1 VRFVSRSGGASLH
14 RNRESVDVCVIG
26 SGAGGSIIA
35 FEAAKRGLSTLLV
48 ERGPYVRARDM
59 THSELDMFALLYKDG
74 ALQLNTSLD
83 MFIVQ
88 GSCVGGSTVLAN
100 MVMLRPDA
108 PVLEGWKN
116 LGAVFDDA
124 ELARSYDKVEEAIGA
139 APVKPGNI
147 NASTKRFVE
156 GAQALGLRPKVMKKA
171 LGDCVGCGYCN
182 IGCVFNTKRSAL
194 ATYVPWAERHG
205 ARVLAETAVER
216 LVHDRGRVRFAEA
229 VRGPDK
235 EPVTIEAKV
244 FVVSAGPIGSSAVLQ
259 KSGIKKNVGT
269 RVSFNA
275 GSMAIAEF
283 PENLDAFDGDQITV
297 YLQGDGFLIE
307 PTHYPAMTMAIQAP
321 GFMGDHGRFM
331 KISRTLGCAG
341 ALVPT
346 EAAGRVVQSP
356 FFGHEETRYS
366 ATPGDLARLK
376 RGLEVICRA
385 FLAAGAKRVSLQT
398 AQKVVAFEHPSEV
411 SRLASSF
418 HTAKEICFGSSHPMG
433 GNPLSDDR
441 ALGVVDRSFGVHDFD
456 NLCVVDASI
465 FPSALGVN
473 PLSTIMAFADY
484 AAPRVLAR
492 VG

>member
-1 VRFVSRSGGASLH
+1 VSRSNGSLDH
-14 RNRESVDVCVIG
+14 SRQEVDVCVIG

-48 ERGPYVRARDM
+48 ERGPYARARDM
-59 THSELDMFALLYKDG
+59 THRELDMYALLYKDG

-100 MVMLRPDA
+100 MVMIRPDA
-108 PVLEGWKN
+108 PVLAAWKN

-124 ELARSYDKVEEAIGA
+124 ELARSYDKVEAAIGA
-139 APVKPGNI
+139 APIKPSNVT
-147 NASTKRFVE
+147 ASTRRFVE
-156 GAQALGLRPKVMKKA
+156 GAQALGLAPKPMKKA
-171 LGDCVGCGYCN
+171 VGDCVGCGYCN
-182 IGCVFNTKRSAL
+182 VGCVFNTKRSAL
-194 ATYVPWAERHG
+194 TTYVPWAEKHG
-205 ARVLAETAVER
+205 ARVLAETTVER
-216 LVHDRGRVRFAEA
+216 LVHQRGRVRCAEA
-229 VRGPDK
+229 VRGP
-235 EPVTIEAKV
+235 ERERVTIEAKV
-244 FVVSAGPIGSSAVLQ
+244 FVVAAGPIGSSTVLQ

-275 GSMAIAEF
+275 GSMALAEF
-283 PENLDAFDGDQITV
+283 PENLDGFDGDQITF

-307 PTHYPAMTMAIQAP
+307 PTHYPVMTMALQAP
-321 GFMGDHGRFM
+321 GWMGEHGRLM

-346 EAAGRVVQSP
+346 EATGRVVQSP

-366 ATPGDLARLK
+366 PTPGDLAKLK
-376 RGLEVICRA
+376 RALEVICRA

-398 AQKVVAFEHPSEV
+398 ARKAVAFEHPSEV
-411 SRLASSF
+411 SHLASSF
-418 HTAKEICFGSSHPMG
+418 HSAKEICFGSSHPMG

-441 ALGVVDRSFGVHDFD
+441 AVGVVDRSFGVHDFD

-465 FPSALGVN
+465 FPTALGVN

-484 AAPRVLAR
+484 AAPRVFAR